1 MEINA
6 EYLKKLCEENNRY
19 ALKADEILEKLVKA
33 ANNGNNSYSYYINEE
48 DDNFSEFDIDFV
60 KEHLTARDLSVK
72 VDLDISDNVRIW
84 ELYITW

>member
-6 EYLKKLCEENNRY
+6 EYLKKLSTENNRY
-19 ALKADEILEKLVKA
+19 TLKADEILEKLVKA
-33 ANNGNNSYSYYINEE
+33 ANDGNNSYSYYINEE
-48 DDNFSEFDIDFV
+48 DDNYSELDIDFV

-72 VDLDISDNVRIW
+72 VDLDICDNVRIW